1 MDPVLIGHHWRP
13 KIDVYDL
20 NLKGCQLYYICNMR
34 FWVLRALFLLISANV
49 AYGTHGDIYADK
61 VQELINP
68 LEAHISFSPDINM
81 DLFAAQKNKGSE
93 RSDKL
98 LKTFHKLSQRET
110 TCLTIELIKSDDTLR
125 YSDNTAAIHSQV
137 VRRLIYPHHCFS

>member
-1 MDPVLIGHHWRP
+1 
-13 KIDVYDL
+13 
-20 NLKGCQLYYICNMR
+20 MR

-68 LEAHISFSPDINM
+68 LEAHISYSPDINT
-81 DLFAAQKNKGSE
+81 DLFVAHKNKGSE
-93 RSDKL
+93 RSDRVLKL
-98 LKTFHKLSQRET
+98 FKKLSQKET
-110 TCLTIELIKSDDTLR
+110 VYSMIKLSKTEGTIEYVDQSVF
-125 YSDNTAAIHSQV
+125 IHQQV